1 MAVYNRSLN
10 ITEGPTILVKRLW
23 RQLVVTCTAF
33 GVRST
38 EKRHFERALEL
49 FKRAEILLSRYVQS
63 KNNGKFSVV
72 GRRSGGDV
80 GLQFLIKLH
89 A

>member
-1 MAVYNRSLN
+1 MVSSAALTIAGYNRSFN
-10 ITEGPTILVKRLW
+10 IAEGPTILVKRLW

-49 FKRAEILLSRYVQS
+49 FKRAEILLYRYVQP
-63 KNNGKFSVV
+63 GKL
-72 GRRSGGDV
+72 GILYDG
-80 GLQFLIKLH
+80 
-89 A
+89 